1 MEKEK
6 KNGGL
11 WQFVKFAIFGTIGG
25 IIQIVSVNVFYF
37 AMKGWTTPLP
47 AFLSGIFS
55 EKVLGA
61 GNSCW
66 GYIVPFFL
74 SNLISQI
81 FQYIQNKKTTFKSD
95 APKWVFA
102 VYIAVAVML
111 MFLITW
117 SQGVLNN
124 FFLSTNSKL
133 LTTLAPTLAVVIA
146 GQIYTVVMFPLEK
159 FVLFRKKKESR

>member
-1 MEKEK
+1 MKNDK

-25 IIQIVSVNVFYF
+25 IIQVISVNVLYF

-47 AFLSGIFS
+47 AFLGGIFS
-55 EKVLGA
+55 EKVLGE

-81 FQYIQNKKTTFKSD
+81 FQYVQNKKTTFKSD
-95 APKWVFA
+95 APKWVFG
-102 VYIAVAVML
+102 VYIAVAVLL
-111 MFLITW
+111 MFIITW
-117 SQGVLNN
+117 TQGVLNN
-124 FFLSTNSKL
+124 FLSSSSSRL
-133 LTTLAPTLAVVIA
+133 LTVLAPTLAVVIA

-159 FVLFRKKKESR
+159 FVLFRKARG